1 MSARLKG
8 RRRQVA
14 ALLLAVTAW
23 AAGRTD
29 IVGLVLVGSYASGRP
44 RFGSDVDLI
53 LITTHPDHYLDHDQW
68 LTELGTAWSADPG
81 PAVGCGH
88 RTPGATTHR
97 PPRGTEHRG
106 TGMGRHPARPWN
118 PTRAGRRLPPPA
130 RSPEHP
136 QRCPGREARPGSHV
150 QAVGRHGWYRSGHR
164 AGTSGASADPA
175 ASTNS
180 AAERPAEDAARTPA
194 RGTGWMT
201 GEGYGR
207 LDLLQPHEKSNLT
220 ARTALTSTG
229 TAAITTLRQHAL
241 AHQPRHRPL
250 TRVQIPP
257 CGGTWKRR

>member
-1 MSARLKG
+1 MQLGPAARLTSGDSVPSPPSPSAADYRTRYHHRPAGSRAKSSGVSARLKG

-44 RFGSDVDLI
+44 RFGSDADLI

-164 AGTSGASADPA
+164 AGTSGAS
-175 ASTNS
+175 
-180 AAERPAEDAARTPA
+180 
-194 RGTGWMT
+194 
-201 GEGYGR
+201 
-207 LDLLQPHEKSNLT
+207 
-220 ARTALTSTG
+220 
-229 TAAITTLRQHAL
+229 
-241 AHQPRHRPL
+241 
-250 TRVQIPP
+250 
-257 CGGTWKRR
+257 